1 MSKIGLIVKR
11 EYLRRVQK
19 KSFLLITFLAPFLF
33 AALVFVP
40 LWLSTLKGDEVRQ
53 VAIIDAT
60 GHYAPLFQ
68 DTESYHFIAGE
79 GDLEQYRKRDSKE
92 VFAILQ
98 ITDDLLAHPQAVAL
112 YSSKQIP
119 GELSRLVNSV
129 LSKQLEQEKLASY
142 DIPNLD
148 QIIRESRVKLDVQ
161 TIKWGDN
168 GEETRSSSEVSSL
181 LGLFAT
187 VAIYMFILIYGAMVM
202 QGVMEEKTNRIVEIM
217 ISSVRPFDLM
227 MGKIIGIGLVG
238 LTQIF
243 LWGVITVALV
253 TVGTGMFGSGAEVDP
268 ALLAHSNLTPATQD
282 VAQLTDN
289 NVLALLASIDWRL
302 MAICFLLYFV
312 GGYLLY
318 ASLFA
323 GFGSAVDQANDAS
336 QFMMPV
342 MIIMIVAFYAGIAC
356 VDNPNGPMAV
366 WCSMIPFTSSI
377 VMMVRLPYDVPLW
390 EIAVSVVLL
399 YGTAAV
405 MVWASGRIYRT
416 GILLYGKKHNIG
428 EVIKWINPRRKI

>member
-1 MSKIGLIVKR
+1 M
-11 EYLRRVQK
+11 
-19 KSFLLITFLAPFLF
+19 
-33 AALVFVP
+33 
-40 LWLSTLKGDEVRQ
+40 
-53 VAIIDAT
+53 
-60 GHYAPLFQ
+60 
-68 DTESYHFIAGE
+68 
-79 GDLEQYRKRDSKE
+79 
-92 VFAILQ
+92 
-98 ITDDLLAHPQAVAL
+98 
-112 YSSKQIP
+112 
-119 GELSRLVNSV
+119 
-129 LSKQLEQEKLASY
+129 
-142 DIPNLD
+142 
-148 QIIRESRVKLDVQ
+148 KLDVQ

-253 TVGTGMFGSGAEVDP
+253 TVGAGMFGGGAEVDP
-268 ALLAHSNLTPATQD
+268 ALLAQSNLTPATQD

-312 GGYLLY
+312 GGYILY

-323 GFGSAVDQANDAS
+323 AIGSAVDSQEDAQ
-336 QFMMPV
+336 QF
-342 MIIMIVAFYAGIAC
+342 VAPMSVFMVFALYAGMYSIQ
-356 VDNPNGPMAV
+356 NPDGPLAF
-366 WCSMIPFTSSI
+366 WCSMIPLTSPI
-377 VMMVRLPYDVPLW
+377 VMMVRLPFDVPSW
-390 EIAVSVVLL
+390 QIALSIVLL
-399 YGTAAV
+399 YASFIGAV
-405 MVWASGRIYRT
+405 WVSGKIYRV
-416 GILLYGKKHNIG
+416 GILMYGKKVNLK
-428 EVIKWINPRRKI
+428 ELLRWIRQVG